1 MQSFSDPRDTSID
14 AVTSKAETTSVLV
27 VDDSKVVCLLVGGAL
42 LRAGLPVETA
52 DSAAAA
58 FDMIQRRQPAVV
70 VCDIDMPETDGFELL
85 ARLRHTH
92 PDLPVV
98 MLTANA
104 DAGYR
109 ARANELG
116 ASGFFHKTSNH
127 APMLALIREHL
138 ERRAQA
144 QAQAQA

>member
-1 MQSFSDPRDTSID
+1 MQSFSDPRDTSVD
-14 AVTSKAETTSVLV
+14 PSTSKPEATSVLV
-27 VDDSKVVCLLVGGAL
+27 VDDSRVARLLVGGAL

-58 FDMIQRRQPAVV
+58 FDMIERRQPAVV
-70 VCDIDMPETDGFELL
+70 VCDIDMPEVDGFELL
-85 ARLRHTH
+85 ARLRRTH

-104 DAGYR
+104 DAKYR
-109 ARANELG
+109 ERANQLG
-116 ASGFFHKTSNH
+116 ATGFFHKTSNH
-127 APMLALIREHL
+127 APMLALVREQL

-144 QAQAQA
+144 